1 MKIMVIKLY
10 NGNKTLSVKEYLDEI
25 KPHLKDFIN
34 NLKKCETQ
42 KSQLT
47 IAINFMYFK
56 NIDEE
61 RVMYSKSDNID
72 IMIYDESDEV
82 IKEGFE
88 SLLKRYQ
95 I

>member
-1 MKIMVIKLY
+1 MVIKLY
-10 NGNKTLSVKEYLDEI
+10 NGNKTLSIKEYLDEI

-34 NLKKCETQ
+34 NLKKCETW

-47 IAINFMYFK
+47 MAINFTYFK

-61 RVMYSKSDNID
+61 RVIYSKSDNID

>member
-1 MKIMVIKLY
+1 
-10 NGNKTLSVKEYLDEI
+10 
-25 KPHLKDFIN
+25 
-34 NLKKCETQ
+34 
-42 KSQLT
+42 
-47 IAINFMYFK
+47 MYFK

-61 RVMYSKSDNID
+61 RVIYSKSDNID